1 MNHKEE
7 QDSELEILRSIYPD
21 ELVEDEDGTLRI
33 QIRLETELTGECTAT
48 LGVEMTPTYP
58 EALPR
63 LFVEWDQDEGNEERL
78 QEGDDDLLKV
88 ELQLVAEESLGMAM
102 IFTLASSLKESAE
115 GLLQE
120 RLLQKTSAA
129 EREAE
134 ERSQAEEAKR
144 EVGIPVTEQSFTAWW
159 KESGRARMVEANSG
173 LERSAM
179 LPSGA
184 DRSGKLSGRE
194 ILLQRRNLSRE
205 EMEDED
211 DGDGVDGLILDDQ
224 TLEEN
229 VHRITIEE

>member
-1 MNHKEE
+1 
-7 QDSELEILRSIYPD
+7 
-21 ELVEDEDGTLRI
+21 
-33 QIRLETELTGECTAT
+33 
-48 LGVEMTPTYP
+48 
-58 EALPR
+58 
-63 LFVEWDQDEGNEERL
+63 
-78 QEGDDDLLKV
+78 
-88 ELQLVAEESLGMAM
+88 
-102 IFTLASSLKESAE
+102 
-115 GLLQE
+115 
-120 RLLQKTSAA
+120 
-129 EREAE
+129 
-134 ERSQAEEAKR
+134 
-144 EVGIPVTEQSFTAWW
+144 
-159 KESGRARMVEANSG
+159 MVEANRG